1 MKANFFYV
9 VAIIVIAAI
18 TLGVNYKK
26 VKTVKLLLENVE
38 ALAWGEGPSDEDH
51 RRDQAVNCPEEGK
64 EAWDIRRVDSKSGNI
79 ICCEYARY
87 MSLIYLRMF
96 VDLVYLVCI
105 HH

>member
-18 TLGVNYKK
+18 TLGENYKK

-38 ALAWGEGPSDEDH
+38 ALAWGEGPGDEDH

-64 EAWDIRRVDSKSGNI
+64 GAWNVKTGCCWGYTTCRFEICEGQSG
-79 ICCEYARY
+79 C
-87 MSLIYLRMF
+87 
-96 VDLVYLVCI
+96 
-105 HH
+105 